1 MVGRTEFLTVGGV
14 KHIALLHFTPAEEVL
29 HRASKTTVTMEEDIE
44 QHLVGTESADVEGYI
59 VVNLVDSQSHI
70 EFLYLLVVGQHL
82 DRRIVFTL
90 LYRK

>member
-1 MVGRTEFLTVGGV
+1 
-14 KHIALLHFTPAEEVL
+14 
-29 HRASKTTVTMEEDIE
+29 MEEDIE